1 MMIGKALYQMNQY
14 NTLLKSIP
22 VSLAEQLGRC
32 ANAKRVRSGEV
43 IATLGEPIMAVV
55 VNGWFRLSRFDQQGG
70 QYLVSLRRKGRFIG
84 LESAVGADIPASEV
98 IAFGPGSL
106 LTWPREEFAA
116 LAHSNAVLAIAAA
129 RAMAQL
135 TEEEFNVRHRAKTVG
150 IGPRIA
156 QLLLLYAAEVGE
168 STHNGYRV
176 HFPFNQH
183 DLAEILEVRRES
195 VSTRICQLEHANLI
209 ERCGRDLQVNV
220 RLARIF
226 LEAAG
231 LPDDLA
237 DRNKTLSEV
246 TQTRGDLWPQ
256 SQQDSFE
263 QRQPLTMLT

>member
-1 MMIGKALYQMNQY
+1 MNQY
-14 NTLLKSIP
+14 STLLETIP
-22 VSLAEQLGRC
+22 QSLAEQLGRC
-32 ANAKRVRSGEV
+32 ASTKRVRSGEM
-43 IATLGEPIMAVV
+43 IATLGEPIVAAVV
-55 VNGWFRLSRFDQQGG
+55 SGWFRLSRFDQQGG

-84 LESAVGADIPASEV
+84 LESVIGADVPASEV
-98 IAFGPGSL
+98 IAFGPGAL
-106 LTWPREEFAA
+106 LTWPCEEFAA
-116 LAHSNAVLAIAAA
+116 LTHANAVLAIAAA

-168 STHNGYRV
+168 ETSNGYQV
-176 HFPFNQH
+176 HFPFNQN

-209 ERCGRDLQVNV
+209 ERTGRDLQVNV

-231 LPDDLA
+231 LPDDLSDRKETGRKPMHDHA
-237 DRNKTLSEV
+237 DPWQTL
-246 TQTRGDLWPQ
+246 
-256 SQQDSFE
+256 
-263 QRQPLTMLT
+263 QRSTLENRRLASV

>member
-1 MMIGKALYQMNQY
+1 MNQY
-14 NTLLKSIP
+14 STLLETVP
-22 VSLAEQLGRC
+22 QAMVEQLGRC
-32 ANAKRVRSGEV
+32 ASVKRVRSGEV
-43 IATLGEPIMAVV
+43 IATLGEPIVAFVV
-55 VNGWFRLSRFDQQGG
+55 SGWFRLSRFDHQGA

-84 LESAVGADIPASEV
+84 LESAVGADVPASEV
-98 IAFGPGSL
+98 IAFGPGAL
-106 LTWPREEFAA
+106 LTWPSDEFAA
-116 LAHSNAVLAIAAA
+116 LAQANAALAIAMA

-156 QLLLLYAAEVGE
+156 QLLLFYAAEVGE
-168 STHNGYRV
+168 ATSSGYRV

-209 ERCGRDLQVNV
+209 ERTGRDLQVNV

-237 DRNKTLSEV
+237 ERIPSGAKRCMIRGRKLSKLPSSSV
-246 TQTRGDLWPQ
+246 HP
-256 SQQDSFE
+256 SQC
-263 QRQPLTMLT
+263 

>member
-1 MMIGKALYQMNQY
+1 MNQY
-14 NTLLKSIP
+14 STLLETIP
-22 VSLAEQLGRC
+22 QAMAEQLGRC
-32 ANAKRVRSGEV
+32 ASVKRVRSGEV
-43 IATLGEPIMAVV
+43 VATLGEPIVAVV
-55 VNGWFRLSRFDQQGG
+55 IGGWFRLSRFDHQGA

-84 LESAVGADIPASEV
+84 LESAFGADVPASEV
-98 IAFGPGSL
+98 TAFGPGAL
-106 LTWPREEFAA
+106 LTWPSDEFAA
-116 LAHSNAVLAIAAA
+116 LAQANAVLAIAAA

-168 STHNGYRV
+168 ATSNGYRV

-209 ERCGRDLQVNV
+209 QRTGRDLQVNV

-226 LEAAG
+226 LQAAG

-237 DRNKTLSEV
+237 ERGEMLHEP
-246 TQTRGDLWPQ
+246 TQARGDSWPQ
-256 SQQDSFE
+256 SQQASL
-263 QRQPLTMLT
+263 QRQSPTVLT

>member
-1 MMIGKALYQMNQY
+1 MNQHS
-14 NTLLKSIP
+14 TLLESIP
-22 VSLAEQLGRC
+22 QSLAEQLGRC
-32 ANAKRVRSGEV
+32 ASLKRIRSGEV
-43 IATLGEPIMAVV
+43 IATLGEPIVAAVV
-55 VNGWFRLSRFDQQGG
+55 SGWFRLSRFDHQGG

-84 LESAVGADIPASEV
+84 LESAVGADVPASEV
-98 IAFGPGSL
+98 IAFGPGAL
-106 LTWPREEFAA
+106 LIWPCEEFAA
-116 LAHSNAVLAIAAA
+116 LIHSNAMLAIAAA

-156 QLLLLYAAEVGE
+156 QLLLLYAAEAGE
-168 STHNGYRV
+168 PNSNGYRV

-183 DLAEILEVRRES
+183 DIAEILEVRRES

-231 LPDDLA
+231 LPNDLA
-237 DRNKTLSEV
+237 DRDDTV
-246 TQTRGDLWPQ
+246 IVPTHARADPWQ
-256 SQQDSFE
+256 SQPSAFE
-263 QRQPLTMLT
+263 HRQPVSILT

>member
-1 MMIGKALYQMNQY
+1 MNQY
-14 NTLLKSIP
+14 NTLLETIP
-22 VSLAEQLGRC
+22 SSLAEALGRC
-32 ANAKRVRSGEV
+32 ASAKRVRSGEV
-43 IATLGEPIMAVV
+43 IATLGEPIVAAVV
-55 VNGWFRLSRFDQQGG
+55 SGWFRLSRFDHQGG

-84 LESAVGADIPASEV
+84 LESVVGADVPASEV
-98 IAFGPGSL
+98 IAFGPGAL
-106 LTWPREEFAA
+106 LTWPADEFAA
-116 LAHSNAVLAIAAA
+116 LAHANALLAIAAA

-168 STHNGYRV
+168 ASGNGYQV
-176 HFPFNQH
+176 HFPFNQN

-209 ERCGRDLQVNV
+209 ERTGRDLQVNV

-237 DRNKTLSEV
+237 ERNEIGREPTHARADSWQESLRPAPENRTLAAV
-246 TQTRGDLWPQ
+246 
-256 SQQDSFE
+256 
-263 QRQPLTMLT
+263 